1 MRVKLRVKLEM
12 KPIQL
17 FFLILLFSACGAEP
31 DMPYG
36 RDYIEMMVSNQSDYD
51 LDSVWV
57 YCDRHKYRTQPFNLN
72 SGKSKS
78 VQLDMR
84 GLPAADG
91 SYRIEFNRRNSST
104 KESTSFGYYTNGS
117 PTENAIDIVLET
129 DTVLLRYR

>member
-1 MRVKLRVKLEM
+1 M
-12 KPIQL
+12 KPLQL
-17 FFLILLFSACGAEP
+17 LLLLLMLSSCGSES

-36 RDYIEMMVSNQSDYD
+36 SDYIEMKVTNQSDSE

-57 YCDRHKYRTQPFNLN
+57 YCDGHKYRSKAFNLN

-84 GLPAADG
+84 GLPVADG

-104 KESTSFGYYTNGS
+104 KESISFGYYTNGS
-117 PTENAIDIVLET
+117 PTEKAIDIVLET
-129 DTVLLRYR
+129 DTVRFKYH